1 MPAKPTIIL
10 LLLVAAG
17 MALCAGC
24 ASESTN
30 GATPTQTAVT
40 VVPTTNIP
48 VGSGNASVMLT
59 LTARDL
65 AFDTSTL
72 SAPAGST
79 VALTFV
85 NDDAGVP
92 HNFALYTD
100 SSAST
105 SIFIGA
111 LITGPGTTTYTFTAP
126 GTPGTY
132 FYRCD
137 PHPTTMTGSF
147 IVT

>member
-1 MPAKPTIIL
+1 MSRMFTIGFTVVLI
-10 LLLVAAG
+10 AAF
-17 MALCAGC
+17 ALCAGC
-24 ASESTN
+24 TSSAP
-30 GATPTQTAVT
+30 AQPTPTPAAAVT
-40 VVPTTNIP
+40 VTGAMGGT
-48 VGSGNASVMLT
+48 SVALT
-59 LTARDL
+59 LTAKNI
-65 AFDTSTL
+65 AFDRSTL

-100 SSAST
+100 AT
-105 SIFIGA
+105 TATPIFQGA
-111 LITGPGTTTYTFTAP
+111 IITGPLTTTYTFVAP

-132 FYRCD
+132 FFRCD
-137 PHPTTMTGSF
+137 PHPATMTGSF

>member
-1 MPAKPTIIL
+1 MKANPTIVL
-10 LLLVAAG
+10 LLLVAAVT
-17 MALCAGC
+17 ALCAGC
-24 ASESTN
+24 ASEPTS
-30 GATPTQTAVT
+30 GATPAPTAVT
-40 VVPTTNIP
+40 VAPATSLP
-48 VGSGNASVMLT
+48 GGSGNASVALS
-59 LTARDL
+59 LTARNI
-65 AFDTSTL
+65 AFDTGTL

-100 SSAST
+100 SSASVQ
-105 SIFIGA
+105 IFTGA
-111 LITGPGTTTYTFTAP
+111 LVTGPATTVYTFTAP

-132 FYRCD
+132 FFRCD
-137 PHPTTMTGSF
+137 PHPATMTGSF